1 MKKHTIGLWFFIAAL
16 AVNLVVGYRL
26 HSEEAKK
33 TGQDEVFKQIDV
45 MMEVLQLIR
54 KNYVDADNVTYRML
68 FEGAMK
74 GMTNVL
80 DPFSEYLEP
89 RDFNTLQEE
98 TEGEFGGIGI
108 EVDYDEDC
116 IIVIAPMDGTP
127 AERAGI
133 QPGDK
138 IYKVNGENISEIG
151 QEGAIRKMRGQPG
164 TKVKIS
170 YMRDGFDE
178 LKEIE
183 LTRAKIP
190 IISVTDARII
200 PDTTIGF
207 VRITQFMEKTPDE
220 LEAKLREMFADD
232 KTTGLIIDLRNN
244 PGGLVTAAVKICSM
258 FLKPDTF
265 VVSLEGRSDKHVEK
279 TLRGYQ
285 FPNKPLI
292 LLVNEGSASAAEIMS
307 GCLSTHKRAKLY
319 GTKTY
324 GKGSVQ
330 NVIDLNNGGALKL
343 TIAHYYVQP
352 DTVKDR
358 KTIHKHGIVPDNVI
372 KLAPKEVED
381 LKKFDDEWLAA
392 REKEDLT
399 EAERI
404 KIDND
409 YRQKRKRFDVV
420 LNAAVKA
427 LMEDAAQNKAE

>member
-1 MKKHTIGLWFFIAAL
+1 
-16 AVNLVVGYRL
+16 
-26 HSEEAKK
+26 
-33 TGQDEVFKQIDV
+33 
-45 MMEVLQLIR
+45 
-54 KNYVDADNVTYRML
+54 
-68 FEGAMK
+68 
-74 GMTNVL
+74 
-80 DPFSEYLEP
+80 
-89 RDFNTLQEE
+89 
-98 TEGEFGGIGI
+98 
-108 EVDYDEDC
+108 
-116 IIVIAPMDGTP
+116 
-127 AERAGI
+127 
-133 QPGDK
+133 
-138 IYKVNGENISEIG
+138 
-151 QEGAIRKMRGQPG
+151 MRGQPG

-170 YMRDGFDE
+170 YMRDGFDD

-207 VRITQFMEKTPDE
+207 VRITQFMEKTPDA
-220 LEAKLREMFADD
+220 LEAKLRELFADD

-330 NVIDLNNGGALKL
+330 NV

-352 DTVKDR
+352 DTVKNR

-372 KLAPKEVED
+372 KLAPKEVEE
-381 LKKFDDEWLAA
+381 LKKFDDEWREK

-409 YRQKRKRFDVV
+409 FREKRKRFDVV

>member
-1 MKKHTIGLWFFIAAL
+1 MKKHTIGLWLFIAAL
-16 AVNLVVGYRL
+16 AANLVVGYRL
-26 HSEEAKK
+26 NSQEAQK
-33 TGQDEVFKQIDV
+33 TGRDEVFKQIDI

-74 GMTNVL
+74 GMTDAL

-108 EVDYDEDC
+108 EVDFDDDC
-116 IIVIAPMDGTP
+116 IIVIAPMDDTP
-127 AERAGI
+127 AQRAGI
-133 QPGDK
+133 QPGDR
-138 IYKVNGENISEIG
+138 IYKIDGEEVGQIG
-151 QEGAIRKMRGQPG
+151 HEAAIRKMRGTPG
-164 TKVKIS
+164 TTVKIS
-170 YMRDGFDE
+170 YMRDGFEDM
-178 LKEIE
+178 KEIE

-190 IISVTDARII
+190 IVSVTDARII

-220 LEAKLREMFADD
+220 LEAKLKELFADD
-232 KTTGLIIDLRNN
+232 KTTALIIDLRNN
-244 PGGLVTAAVKICSM
+244 PGGLVNSAVKICSM

-265 VVSLEGRSDKHVEK
+265 VVSIEGRREKHVEK
-279 TLRGYQ
+279 TRAGYQ
-285 FPNKPLI
+285 FPDKPVI

-358 KTIHKHGIVPDNVI
+358 KTIHKHGIMPDVVI
-372 KLAPKEVED
+372 KLSPKEIED
-381 LKKFDDEWLAA
+381 LKKFDEEWHEA
-392 REKEDLT
+392 REKEGLSESDK
-399 EAERI
+399 I
-404 KIDND
+404 KIDSEF
-409 YRQKRKRFDVV
+409 RQKRKRFDTV

-427 LMEDAAQNKAE
+427 LTEDSAK